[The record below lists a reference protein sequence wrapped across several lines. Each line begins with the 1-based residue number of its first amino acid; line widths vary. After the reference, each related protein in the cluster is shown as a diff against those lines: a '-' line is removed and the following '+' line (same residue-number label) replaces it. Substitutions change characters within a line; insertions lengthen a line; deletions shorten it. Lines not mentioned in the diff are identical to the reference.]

1 MEALKIKYEQNRA
14 EVLAG
19 LEVSKELLEVMTRHG
34 LIDIA
39 DCVKYQGISD
49 TKKRN
54 GSLMKTMVE
63 RRTERA
69 YPLFIQSLR
78 QAGQDSVANLL
89 TDIGEETRILT
100 HLQSELEHE
109 IGAIDDYIQQEERR
123 TGMAPPGDKD
133 CEHER
138 PAVSAAPT
146 TDREVW
152 VGVQAT
158 LKRATA
164 QFERCRAVIDKLHKD
179 CQDLAT
185 ANGEMVVQ
193 IRNCYSRGTDI
204 PKNTQAMFQSL
215 IDDVERLMNRKSK
228 ALQQES
234 EGRTNAMR
242 LLRHLRDWIESRR
255 LPTPNCLRSRSRA
268 TPDEG
273 GGGPYGELQ
282 DHSELPEHVEPHA
295 ISTVLEGLHLL
306 EQQVREYVHME
317 ILLTDKYRSELRY
330 RHLRKKSQGY
340 TPRGLDDA
348 RRTLDRLESAPPPF
362 TNSTPNNTLTSR
374 DPGGTGLVDKAQV
387 ARLRS
392 TLDAIC
398 EEYNAC
404 VAYMNRATNSLSR
417 LVDLDGFL
425 AQTEDSH
432 QGHKK
437 RKTEKDK
444 KGRHLESDAAD
455 KGGSVFGFFKKKADT
470 KPSSK
475 HPEINLPVIL
485 PPVKNH
491 HHHQGKSRDGRSGGG
506 GDLHDESL
514 LSQLKLLVANFEVV
528 KMRLNSLEDKYRREY
543 DHKRRSFEAKLQQK
557 EEEIAQL
564 QIRFKEAEAEKD
576 KYRTLY
582 DKVKIS
588 YTKKR

>member
-39 DCVKYQGISD
+39 DCVKYQ
-49 TKKRN
+49 KRN

-193 IRNCYSRGTDI
+193 IRNCYSRVKRMLRPNQAASTSGPGGTDI

-242 LLRHLRDWIESRR
+242 LLRHLRDWIEERSSILNTLHQSTGSSSPRVNRLPLLSSRR
-255 LPTPNCLRSRSRA
+255 GTAMSNGGLHTPPQRLSSIGHHTPSPPRSRSRA

-330 RHLRKKSQGY
+330 RHLRKKVS
-340 TPRGLDDA
+340 
-348 RRTLDRLESAPPPF
+348 E
-362 TNSTPNNTLTSR
+362 
-374 DPGGTGLVDKAQV
+374 
-387 ARLRS
+387 
-392 TLDAIC
+392 
-398 EEYNAC
+398 
-404 VAYMNRATNSLSR
+404 
-417 LVDLDGFL
+417 
-425 AQTEDSH
+425 
-432 QGHKK
+432 
-437 RKTEKDK
+437 
-444 KGRHLESDAAD
+444 
-455 KGGSVFGFFKKKADT
+455 
-470 KPSSK
+470 
-475 HPEINLPVIL
+475 
-485 PPVKNH
+485 
-491 HHHQGKSRDGRSGGG
+491 
-506 GDLHDESL
+506 
-514 LSQLKLLVANFEVV
+514 
-528 KMRLNSLEDKYRREY
+528 
-543 DHKRRSFEAKLQQK
+543 
-557 EEEIAQL
+557 
-564 QIRFKEAEAEKD
+564 
-576 KYRTLY
+576 
-582 DKVKIS
+582 
-588 YTKKR
+588 